1 MRPSIGPCRGMLEFA
16 YFPGFEGQHDW
27 QFDQE
32 AENAR
37 GEKIPHADRH
47 KKPDGPA
54 VRRSRLAFGATF
66 SALKVIT
73 LLLLTLEAWSF
84 VKSGEQKTLDRY
96 HLHRGCVRG

>member
-1 MRPSIGPCRGMLEFA
+1 MVRNCVFKLEILMAQMSRSRAAEHWPFCRGMLEFA

-54 VRRSRLAFGATF
+54 VRRSRTLR
-66 SALKVIT
+66 SARH
-73 LLLLTLEAWSF
+73 S
-84 VKSGEQKTLDRY
+84 RP
-96 HLHRGCVRG
+96 